1 MIRRMKLTLDEK
13 RDLATVYFSDER
25 QTYDGGAT
33 YLVLAN
39 DEQNPCPV
47 SIEVQLG
54 FEDCERLLWM
64 TVRPA
69 SEALPAEFL
78 ATAEPVD

>member
-1 MIRRMKLTLDEK
+1 MKLDTDRDE
-13 RDLATVYFSDER
+13 LWLYFSEEHQSYER
-25 QTYDGGAT
+25 GAT

-39 DEQNPCPV
+39 DEENPRPR

-54 FEDCERLLWM
+54 FEDSRRLLWM

-69 SEALPAEFL
+69 SEALPSEMLAE
-78 ATAEPVD
+78 AEHH

>member
-1 MIRRMKLTLDEK
+1 MRLTLDEQ
-13 RDLATVYFSDER
+13 RDLATLYFSNER
-25 QTYDGGAT
+25 QTYDDGGT
-33 YLVLAN
+33 YLVLVN
-39 DEQNPCPV
+39 DEENPRPV

-54 FEDCERLLWM
+54 FERNERLLWV

-69 SEALPAEFL
+69 SKALPAEML